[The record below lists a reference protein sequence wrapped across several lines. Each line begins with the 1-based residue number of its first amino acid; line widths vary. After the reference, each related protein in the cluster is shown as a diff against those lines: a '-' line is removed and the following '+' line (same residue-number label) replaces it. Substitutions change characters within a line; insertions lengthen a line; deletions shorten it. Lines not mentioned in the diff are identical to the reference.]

1 MTGYRFFVML
11 WSVTGHSVASLLP
24 RKKYAFFILHAFHT
38 KCYHICMCTC
48 HGILY
53 PPCTA
58 NQSFKSSFAGN
69 LTTSLRSIPELSE
82 AFACLCKLNFKL
94 PGSNFFLGLKVCKK
108 FELFCV
114 THFIFI
120 HYKKELPRHWY
131 ISVSLLVIVQC
142 INVLA
147 RGK

>member
-1 MTGYRFFVML
+1 MQVFVLL
-11 WSVTGHSVASLLP
+11 WSVTGHYVASLLL
-24 RKKYAFFILHAFHT
+24 RKKYASYYMHFIQNAT
-38 KCYHICMCTC
+38 TYVCA

-94 PGSNFFLGLKVCKK
+94 PGSNLFLGLKVCKK

-120 HYKKELPRHWY
+120 HYKKELPLISFFLIARHSTVFSTMY
-131 ISVSLLVIVQC
+131 QC
-142 INVLA
+142 P
-147 RGK
+147 R